1 MVNVKPIATHDTIT
15 IISIILISVLFIFS
29 SVIKKGTPSR
39 ISPRAARPDVPPR
52 KERLDIHV
60 EIVLVPCNLFDIR
73 GLAGM
78 DNTPINDDLG
88 PLVTILTVSVY
99 NNPSRMVHVSFC
111 SFHQINLSRE
121 VKK

>member
-1 MVNVKPIATHDTIT
+1 MNVKPIATHDTIT

-29 SVIKKGTPSR
+29 FVIKKGTPSQ

-60 EIVLVPCNLFDIR
+60 EIVLVPCHLFDIR

-78 DNTPINDDLG
+78 DNASINDDLG

-111 SFHQINLSRE
+111 SFHQINLSRK

>member
-1 MVNVKPIATHDTIT
+1 MNVKPIATHDTIT

-29 SVIKKGTPSR
+29 FVIKKGTPSQ

-60 EIVLVPCNLFDIR
+60 EIVLVPCHLFDIR

-78 DNTPINDDLG
+78 DNASINDDLG
-88 PLVTILTVSVY
+88 PLVTILPVCVY

-111 SFHQINLSRE
+111 SFHQINLSRK